1 MAVYKTQKNSTFM
14 GMGDNVTSI
23 HFAKTSEI
31 VAYIN
36 EKAQI
41 LFVRPMNCNIAQE
54 VIAYAVRLEENK
66 I

>member
-1 MAVYKTQKNSTFM
+1 MANYKTEKNSTFM

-23 HFAKTSEI
+23 HFAGTNQI
-31 VAYIN
+31 IAYIN

-41 LFVRPMNCNIAQE
+41 LFVRPVNCNIANE
-54 VIAYAVRLEENK
+54 VIEYVMQMEENK